1 MLPSSGQNVSSHL
14 NSDQNIWYL
23 FFNVYL
29 IRVNNAQPYG
39 HVLEVPKFVFMSHDS
54 VFWNILSWE
63 KHTSAY
69 NIFCRVTSNWNSF
82 KNLRTQ
88 SPSILARTPTG
99 PDNWKYH
106 HTDLNNGGVSGR
118 SAKLFIAVSTY
129 ASEPQLHV
137 LVLCLSLFQSCWSF
151 DELWIFQVWPAIFK
165 YGLALKSKTQVT
177 PSTWSPPCRHAHSFL
192 ILSWNCIIWWLN
204 SSPVTVVLLVLPEEY
219 KYPVP
224 PCSGTLYK

>member
-1 MLPSSGQNVSSHL
+1 M
-14 NSDQNIWYL
+14 
-23 FFNVYL
+23 
-29 IRVNNAQPYG
+29 R
-39 HVLEVPKFVFMSHDS
+39 
-54 VFWNILSWE
+54 

-82 KNLRTQ
+82 KNLSTQ
-88 SPSILARTPTG
+88 SPSILTRTPTG
-99 PDNWKYH
+99 PDIWKCH
-106 HTDLNNGGVSGR
+106 HTDLNNGASGQVLAALLPLPNFLLLCLPMPVSP
-118 SAKLFIAVSTY
+118 SYMSWIF
-129 ASEPQLHV
+129 
-137 LVLCLSLFQSCWSF
+137 CLSLFQSCWSF